1 MSQIQIPLLERT
13 SPSPSILLLS
23 SVASL
28 IPAPTR
34 ALYAATKSAALL
46 FFQSLSIEHP
56 AIAFSSVLP
65 ASIEGDFR
73 GSAVDAPTPS
83 TATNNREEEV
93 DGQEGKKKKP
103 EKKLRRDAVAQA
115 SIDAVDFGTRTAWM
129 PGWYRIAHALY
140 WIWPAFIERGARKKY
155 GYTV

>member
-1 MSQIQIPLLERT
+1 MLECT
-13 SPSPSILLLS
+13 SPSPSIVLLS

-56 AIAFSSVLP
+56 AIVFSSVLP

-73 GSAVDAPTPS
+73 STAVDTPVSSTSAVTG
-83 TATNNREEEV
+83 NKE
-93 DGQEGKKKKP
+93 GQDEKKAKT
-103 EKKLRRDAVAQA
+103 EKKLKRDTVAQA
-115 SIDAVDFGTRTAWM
+115 CIDTVDYGTKVVWL

-140 WIWPAFIERGARKKY
+140 WIWPALIERGARKKY